1 MTNDWL
7 VDPLVWWFHFSQM
20 ILSAAHISSG
30 RWCFPPAGCILP
42 ETEARCSH
50 MQRMERDLDPYTS
63 PTIKLLVPKDQEII
77 CSYLFSLLP
86 SMNCP
91 QKRRW
96 LLCYSAW
103 ASYDG
108 RSWTT
113 PQSGSLRD
121 CRNALAMIYPYP
133 ARWMWREMI
142 QSELSQDIERR
153 SLSGPFNHFI
163 QAEKWHS
170 TIDEQLGQLL
180 FSI

>member
-1 MTNDWL
+1 MIS
-7 VDPLVWWFHFSQM
+7 FSSDDFVRSSYLFRPM
-20 ILSAAHISSG
+20 MLPTCWMHTTGNWSEVLSHAKDGKRSWSI
-30 RWCFPPAGCILP
+30 
-42 ETEARCSH
+42 
-50 MQRMERDLDPYTS
+50 TS
-63 PTIKLLVPKDQEII
+63 PTKLLVPKDQQII

-91 QKRRW
+91 QTRRW

-103 ASYDG
+103 TSYDG

-142 QSELSQDIERR
+142 QSELSQDNERR
-153 SLSGPFNHFI
+153 SLSGPFSHFI

-170 TIDEQLGQLL
+170 TIDSIDEQFGQLL
-180 FSI
+180 FSS